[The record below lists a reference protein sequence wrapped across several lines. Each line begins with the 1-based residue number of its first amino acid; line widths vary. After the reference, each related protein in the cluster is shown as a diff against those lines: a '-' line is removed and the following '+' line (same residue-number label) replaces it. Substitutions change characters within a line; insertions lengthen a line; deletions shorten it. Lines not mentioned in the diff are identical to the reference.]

1 MAQSNRKDILVS
13 ELNDFLIANGDF
25 IVGESD
31 NQHIRHIFQ
40 GNVGDFAEK
49 PLLGIGIERHLNMSL
64 TPELKAALHRKIAIQ
79 LQIDSYNAS
88 EIEITI

>member
-40 GNVGDFAEK
+40 GDAGDFAEK
-49 PLLGIGIERHLNMSL
+49 SLLGIGIQKHLNSPL
-64 TPELKAALHRKIAIQ
+64 TPESKAILYRKIAIH
-79 LQIDSYNAS
+79 LQADSYNAS

>member
-1 MAQSNRKDILVS
+1 MLRQDILVDS
-13 ELNDFLIANGDF
+13 SNRFLVANGDF
-25 IVGESD
+25 VFGESD
-31 NQHIRHIFQ
+31 RQHIRHIFQ
-40 GNVGDFAEK
+40 GNAGDFAEK

-79 LQIDSYNAS
+79 LQIDGYNAS